1 MSSILQ
7 IALKKVKVIEN
18 GKAEEGGAIN
28 ALSTTLYYPRE
39 GIPALTSVRSLSLE
53 DNQELDYSGE
63 PFQRQLVFKESIR
76 GASILEVEITSK
88 ITASRLEKFL
98 AKALGAALPAAVGII
113 AGFGAGV
120 TAVVA
125 KASGS
130 LFDFA
135 SPKDKILV
143 IGRGAMPI
151 DENTPSGPFPIQL
164 SVPNK
169 IKLQQ
174 TKIQNGKTVQK
185 TKTLPKDFVNGM
197 VTFEITKFD

>member
-18 GKAEEGGAIN
+18 GRAEEGGAIN
-28 ALSTTLYYPRE
+28 ALSATLYYPRE
-39 GIPALTSVRSLSLE
+39 GVPALTSVRSLSLE
-53 DNQELDYSGE
+53 DEQEFDYSTE
-63 PFQRQLVFKESIR
+63 SFQRQLLFKESIR
-76 GASILEVEITSK
+76 GTSMLEVEITSR

-98 AKALGAALPAAVGII
+98 AKALGAALPAAIGMVAGI
-113 AGFGAGV
+113 GPGL

-130 LFDFA
+130 LFEFA

-151 DENTPSGPFPIQL
+151 DENTPSGAFPIQL

-174 TKIQNGKTVQK
+174 TKIQNGQTVQK

-197 VTFEITKFD
+197 VTFEITKIE